1 MALIEA
7 IAEAGSISAAARAMG
22 MSYRRAWLL
31 VDTLN
36 RCFRDP
42 VIETHAGQG
51 ARVTPLGHALT
62 DAYHRLMAS
71 MQPAAND
78 PDMATIENAL
88 RTEPLARTGDTTD
101 CA

>member
-1 MALIEA
+1 
-7 IAEAGSISAAARAMG
+7 MG

-36 RCFRDP
+36 RCFHDP

-51 ARVTPLGHALT
+51 ARVTSLGHTLT
-62 DAYHRLMAS
+62 HAYHRLVAS

-78 PDMATIENAL
+78 ADMATIDDAL
-88 RTEPLARTGDTTD
+88 RAEPLARTGDATD